1 MRKIRF
7 AVVGTNFISDNFVD
21 AVTASEVAEITA
33 VFSRKLDTG
42 RHFAEKNGLTK
53 VYIDYEEMLRDEDV
67 DAVYVASPT
76 FCHFAHARMALRAGK
91 HVLCEKMMCTSSD
104 EVAELRQ
111 EARLRGLVLLEA
123 MRPDFDPAY
132 DAIRENIDRIGK
144 IRRATLE
151 FCQYSSRYDRF
162 LSGEVLNAFDPAI
175 KNSALA
181 DIGIYPLHMAHALF
195 GAPTGV
201 SASAIFLC
209 NGFEGAGNITL
220 RYDGALVGIVYSKI
234 SDSANPSVIEG
245 ERGSILIDKISAPT
259 RITLCPRR
267 ESPVIIWEDTVP
279 NNMVFEVRAFA
290 SMISGDISPDNYL
303 DISEMT
309 IRAVEEAYRQ
319 TGAAD
324 KMKAE

>member
-21 AVTASEVAEITA
+21 AALSSGVAEISA
-33 VFSRKLDTG
+33 VFSRRLDTG
-42 RHFAEKNGLTK
+42 RLFAEKHGLAK
-53 VYIDYEEMLRDEDV
+53 VYTDYGEMLCDTEV

-76 FCHFAHARMALRAGK
+76 VCHYEHSLAALRAGK
-91 HVLCEKMMCTSSD
+91 HVLCEKMICTSTSQLT
-104 EVAELRQ
+104 ELRC
-111 EARLRGLVLLEA
+111 EADKRGLVLLEA

-132 DAIRENIDRIGK
+132 DAIRDNIAKIGR

-151 FCQYSSRYDRF
+151 FCQYSSRYDKF
-162 LSGEVLNAFDPAI
+162 LSGEVLNAFDPKM

-195 GAPTGV
+195 GEPIGV
-201 SASAIFLC
+201 HSSAIFLH

-220 RYDGALVGIVYSKI
+220 EYDGALVSIVYSKI
-234 SDSANPSVIEG
+234 SDSVNPSVVEG

-259 RITLCPRR
+259 RITLCSRR
-267 ESPVIIWEDTVP
+267 EPPRVVWEDSVP

-290 SMISGDISPDNYL
+290 SMAEGSSSPRSYL

-309 IRAVEEAYRQ
+309 LRSVEESYRQ
-319 TGAAD
+319 TGAD
-324 KMKAE
+324 EKMKAE

>member
-1 MRKIRF
+1 MRNIRF

-21 AVTASEVAEITA
+21 AVASSGVAEISA
-33 VFSRKLDTG
+33 VYSRKLETG
-42 RHFAEKNGLTK
+42 RAFAEKSGIAK
-53 VYIDYEEMLRDEDV
+53 VYTGYHEMLRDGDI

-76 FCHFAHARMALRAGK
+76 FCHFAQAIDALRAGK
-91 HVLCEKMMCTSSD
+91 HVLCEKMMCTEAD
-104 EVAELRQ
+104 EVSTLRR
-111 EARLRGLVLLEA
+111 EADSRGLVLLEA

-132 DAIRENIDRIGK
+132 DVIRENLPKIGK

-151 FCQYSSRYDRF
+151 FCQYSSRYDKF
-162 LSGEVLNAFDPAI
+162 LSGEVLNAFDPTL

-195 GAPTGV
+195 GAPNGV
-201 SASAIFLC
+201 RSGSIFLH

-220 RYDGALVGIVYSKI
+220 EYDGALVSILYSKI
-234 SDSANPSVIEG
+234 SDSVNPSVIEG

-267 ESPVIIWEDTVP
+267 ESPIVIWEDSVP

-290 SMISGDISPDNYL
+290 SMISGDISPDTYL

-309 IRAVEEAYRQ
+309 IRTVEESYRQ
-319 TGAAD
+319 TGATER
-324 KMKAE
+324 MKSE